1 MGKDPGKIPGKH
13 YGERSGGR
21 FRESDRLSERSI
33 GREMIEVIEKQSGN
47 KIVNKIRLEFAAVSD
62 NEAFARMVVAAFI
75 TPLNPTLE
83 EMSDVKTAI
92 SEAVTNA
99 VIHGY
104 ENRNSTS
111 DRVYME
117 CMLRGD
123 VLEVEISDRGV
134 GIENVQLAMEPLYT
148 SKPEQDRSGMG
159 FAFMEAFMDNLEVES
174 EVGCGTVVRMCK
186 KIGISSWIDSEE

>member
-1 MGKDPGKIPGKH
+1 
-13 YGERSGGR
+13 
-21 FRESDRLSERSI
+21 
-33 GREMIEVIEKQSGN
+33 MIEIIEKKNGN
-47 KIVNKIRLEFAAVSD
+47 KTTNKMRLEFAALSD
-62 NEAFARMVVAAFI
+62 NESFARMAVAAFI

-104 ENRNSTS
+104 ENRNSLE
-111 DRVYME
+111 DRVYMN
-117 CMLRGD
+117 CMLQGD
-123 VLEVEISDRGV
+123 VLEVEITDRGI
-134 GIENVQLAMEPLYT
+134 GIEDVRLAMEPLYT

-159 FAFMEAFMDNLEVES
+159 FAFMEAFMDNVEVES
-174 EVGCGTVVRMCK
+174 ETGCGTSVRMCK